1 MQVTHGNTTIIED
14 WFPTDIEFERL
25 KVGEFFKLGGGLF
38 MKLPQILEDAAVVN
52 SICLGDL
59 KLYKFTNGVAVTPIQ
74 ATINIKPVS
83 KEE

>member
-38 MKLPQILEDAAVVN
+38 MKLP
-52 SICLGDL
+52 
-59 KLYKFTNGVAVTPIQ
+59 
-74 ATINIKPVS
+74 
-83 KEE
+83 